1 MVFTDGSVY
10 RGKFEKNRRHGHG
23 HYRNQDGTPIYTGP
37 WKNDEPGTGYADIL
51 YPSGHRY
58 KGKVCDGCRDGK
70 GSLWHQDSDGDSTFL
85 YCGHWEDLYCR
96 ARDTA
101 EDTLSYYDGEWEED
115 QPQGTGTFVDEHG
128 QEFCDREFEQGDL
141 VGSRLTGRSKRIFSV
156 KTISSVSLSLS
167 KQKPS
172 SSKVLPG
179 PKKEIPHA
187 GTVCQNAGLLPE
199 EEPAQTRVIDV
210 GSGVSNARSRP
221 AHCGPEDSVGLRW
234 A

>member
-1 MVFTDGSVY
+1 MHGEGELHCSDGVY
-10 RGKFEKNRRHGHG
+10 RGQFVNGLRE
-23 HYRNQDGTPIYTGP
+23 
-37 WKNDEPGTGYADIL
+37 
-51 YPSGHRY
+51 
-58 KGKVCDGCRDGK
+58 GK
-70 GSLWHQDSDGDSTFL
+70 GRFE
-85 YCGHWEDLYCR
+85 Y
-96 ARDTA
+96 ARSK
-101 EDTLSYYDGEWEED
+101 DTLSYYDGEWEED

-141 VGSRLTGRSKRIFSV
+141 IGSRLTGRSKRIFSV

-221 AHCGPEDSVGLRW
+221 AHCGPEDSIGLRW